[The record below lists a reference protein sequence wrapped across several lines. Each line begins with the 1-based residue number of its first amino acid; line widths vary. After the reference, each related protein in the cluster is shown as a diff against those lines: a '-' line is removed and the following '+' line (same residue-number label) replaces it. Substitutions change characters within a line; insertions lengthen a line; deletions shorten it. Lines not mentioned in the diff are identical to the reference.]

1 MLNVTSLSKWYGSN
15 QVLNDISLSFKRGE
29 VHGIVGAN
37 GAGKTTLFKC
47 ICGLDSFSGKLEYD
61 GGILKDEIGYLA
73 AEPYFFSNMSGY
85 EYLQLLCN
93 ARNRRVKDLNL
104 FNLFDLPLARYA
116 ETYSNGM
123 QKQLA
128 ITGIL
133 LQKNEIFI
141 LDEPFNGVDISSSLL
156 IREIL
161 VRLKQSNK
169 LVIISSHILSSL
181 EESCDFLHYLK
192 EGRIVKSVPKGH
204 DIGIEMRNNDKALS
218 ILDSLILRV

>member
-15 QVLNDISLSFKRGE
+15 QVLDDISLSFKRGE

-47 ICGLDSFSGKLEYD
+47 ICGLESFSGTVGYD
-61 GGILKDEIGYLA
+61 GGIIKNETGYLPA
-73 AEPYFFSNMSGY
+73 DPYFLSNMSGY

-93 ARNRRVKDLNL
+93 ARERKIKDLNS
-104 FNLFDLPLARYA
+104 FNLFDLPLSKYA
-116 ETYSNGM
+116 ETYSTGM

-141 LDEPFNGVDISSSLL
+141 LDEPFNGIDISSSFL
-156 IREIL
+156 IKEIL

-169 LVIISSHILSSL
+169 LVIMSSHILSSL

-192 EGRIVKSVPKGH
+192 EGRIVKSVPKGQ
-204 DIGIEMRNNDKALS
+204 DIGIEMPDNDKALS
-218 ILDSLILRV
+218 ILDSLL